1 MNHSSEDSEE
11 KERKRKKRKEEK
23 KPLAAK
29 WLDILLRKQKNGVTQ
44 VKTIQQQL
52 ESNLNGDVSSDD
64 YGMEEE
70 HIDRCDDDD
79 F

>member
-1 MNHSSEDSEE
+1 MNHSSEDSDEM
-11 KERKRKKRKEEK
+11 ERKKKKQVEK
-23 KPLAAK
+23 PIAAK
-29 WLDILLRKQKNGVTQ
+29 WLDALLRKQKNGVTQ

-52 ESNLNGDVSSDD
+52 ESNLNEDMSSDA

-70 HIDRCDDDD
+70 QIDRYDNDDD